1 MLDLDTLA
9 DRRAKTLNQ
18 GPEAWK
24 AAVWGAEFQKLSQS
38 MSDGEVEA
46 LISWCPTVKHL
57 KKVVK
62 FLDGKCSE
70 SGFSPFTVLTKVAE
84 GDGLKP
90 GEWIQKKLE
99 GV

>member
-1 MLDLDTLA
+1 MLDLDSLA
-9 DRRAKTLNQ
+9 DRRAKSLNQ

-24 AAVWGAEFQKLSQS
+24 AAVWSTEFQKLSQS
-38 MSDGEVEA
+38 MSDGEVET

-57 KKVVK
+57 NQVIK
-62 FLDGKCSE
+62 FLDGKCGE
-70 SGFSPFTVLTKVAE
+70 SGIAPFTVLTKVAE

-90 GEWIQKKLE
+90 SDWIQRKLE